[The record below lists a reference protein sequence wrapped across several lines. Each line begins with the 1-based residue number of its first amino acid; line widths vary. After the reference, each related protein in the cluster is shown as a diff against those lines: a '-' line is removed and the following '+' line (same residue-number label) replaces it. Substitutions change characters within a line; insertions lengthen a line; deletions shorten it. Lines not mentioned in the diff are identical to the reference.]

1 MVFRSG
7 GLKRDKEGRGV
18 ADAPQ
23 IMKGCTSICALDIG
37 QLKND
42 GQNSENRISGLKN
55 VLMG

>member
-7 GLKRDKEGRGV
+7 GLKRDKEG
-18 ADAPQ
+18 DAPQ
-23 IMKGCTSICALDIG
+23 IMTGCTSICTLDIG

>member
-1 MVFRSG
+1 VVFRSG
-7 GLKRDKEGRGV
+7 GLKRDKEGGCT
-18 ADAPQ
+18 ANNE
-23 IMKGCTSICALDIG
+23 GCTSIRALDIG